1 MKKRKKNERKR
12 ARNDF
17 EKIRASR
24 GDSFQD
30 TREIREVL
38 DKSVFREEEPTHSQQ
53 TEVLEEPVALDT
65 SESISDVEPEAVAE
79 PTQESEQEAEQPL
92 SRMSRRSRK
101 SGVEAAKAEASKVEE
116 NTEELEADVAVEP
129 IRRQS
134 KRPVP
139 LAIPFVLSLL
149 ISLLHVGVPF

>member
-1 MKKRKKNERKR
+1 MSKKEQEMTSKKLGLHV
-12 ARNDF
+12 
-17 EKIRASR
+17 

-65 SESISDVEPEAVAE
+65 SESISDVEPAVGAE
-79 PTQESEQEAEQPL
+79 LEPVTEPKQEPEQEPEQPL

-101 SGVEAAKAEASKVEE
+101 SGVETAKAEASKVEE
-116 NTEELEADVAVEP
+116 DTEELETDVAVEP
-129 IRRQS
+129 IRRQTM
-134 KRPVP
+134 RPVP
-139 LAIPFVLSLL
+139 PDSFCVES
-149 ISLLHVGVPF
+149 FD